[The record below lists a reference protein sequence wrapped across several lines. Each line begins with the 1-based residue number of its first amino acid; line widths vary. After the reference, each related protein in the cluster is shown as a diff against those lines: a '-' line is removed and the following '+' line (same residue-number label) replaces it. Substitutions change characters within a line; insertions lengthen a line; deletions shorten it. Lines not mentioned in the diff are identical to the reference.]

1 MEAATLSSYHNDDL
15 TLAQAVVT
23 FSAEAVLVWLS
34 AAIKPTSFSSER
46 RREASSPAAA
56 PPSTPPPPETT
67 AVLDMDAVLGVMG
80 AGPASVGFDE
90 AAALFEEEEATVEE
104 ARAAFAVFDRDGD
117 GFIDAGELG
126 SVLRSLGF
134 GSGAEECRHMID
146 AYDEDRDGRIDFREF
161 VKLMEQ

>member
-1 MEAATLSSYHNDDL
+1 
-15 TLAQAVVT
+15 
-23 FSAEAVLVWLS
+23 
-34 AAIKPTSFSSER
+34 
-46 RREASSPAAA
+46 
-56 PPSTPPPPETT
+56 
-67 AVLDMDAVLGVMG
+67 MDAVLGVMG
-80 AGPASVGFDE
+80 ASVSVGFDE
-90 AAALFEEEEATVEE
+90 AAALFDEEE

-134 GSGAEECRHMID
+134 GSGAEECRRMID